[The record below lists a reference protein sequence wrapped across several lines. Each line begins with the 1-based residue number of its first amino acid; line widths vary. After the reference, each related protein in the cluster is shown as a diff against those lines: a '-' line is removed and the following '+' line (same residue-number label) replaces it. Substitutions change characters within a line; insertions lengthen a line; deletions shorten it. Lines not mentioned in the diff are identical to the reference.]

1 MARIAGINIPQNK
14 LVHIGLTYIYGIGD
28 KFSQQICSSLEIPRA
43 KRVNELTDEEI
54 LKIREYIDQN
64 FKVDVLEAQEPVL
77 VDFWAEWCGPC
88 KAIAPSLEELSEE
101 MSNKLKV
108 VKINVDENP
117 STSQAYSIR
126 SIPAL
131 MIFKDGE
138 KISEKMGALPKSALE
153 SWIKD
158 TI

>member
-1 MARIAGINIPQNK
+1 MATNK
-14 LVHIGLTYIYGIGD
+14 T
-28 KFSQQICSSLEIPRA
+28 
-43 KRVNELTDEEI
+43 N
-54 LKIREYIDQN
+54 DQN
-64 FKVDVLEAQEPVL
+64 FKIDVLDSKQPVL

-88 KAIAPSLEELSEE
+88 KAIAPSLVELYEKMAS
-101 MSNKLKV
+101 KLKI

-117 STSQAYSIR
+117 SISQTYSIR

-138 KISEKMGALPKSALE
+138 KISEKMGALPKSALQ
-153 SWIKD
+153 SWVNE

>member
-1 MARIAGINIPQNK
+1 MATNK
-14 LVHIGLTYIYGIGD
+14 T
-28 KFSQQICSSLEIPRA
+28 
-43 KRVNELTDEEI
+43 N
-54 LKIREYIDQN
+54 DQN
-64 FKVDVLEAQEPVL
+64 FKIDVLDSKQPVL

-101 MSNKLKV
+101 MASKLKI

-117 STSQAYSIR
+117 SISQTYSIR

-138 KISEKMGALPKSALE
+138 KISEKMGALPKSALQ
-153 SWIKD
+153 SWVNE
-158 TI
+158 TIWIATH

>member
-1 MARIAGINIPQNK
+1 MATNK
-14 LVHIGLTYIYGIGD
+14 T
-28 KFSQQICSSLEIPRA
+28 
-43 KRVNELTDEEI
+43 N
-54 LKIREYIDQN
+54 DQN
-64 FKVDVLEAQEPVL
+64 FKTDVLDAKQPVL

-101 MSNKLKV
+101 MASKLKI

-117 STSQAYSIR
+117 SISQTYSIR

-131 MIFKDGE
+131 MIFKNGE
-138 KISEKMGALPKSALE
+138 KISEKMGALPKSALQ
-153 SWIKD
+153 SWVNE

>member
-1 MARIAGINIPQNK
+1 MATNK
-14 LVHIGLTYIYGIGD
+14 T
-28 KFSQQICSSLEIPRA
+28 
-43 KRVNELTDEEI
+43 N
-54 LKIREYIDQN
+54 DQN
-64 FKVDVLEAQEPVL
+64 FKIDVLDSKQPVL

-101 MSNKLKV
+101 MGSKLKI

-117 STSQAYSIR
+117 SISQTYSIR

-138 KISEKMGALPKSALE
+138 KISEKMGALPKSALQ
-153 SWIKD
+153 SWVNE

>member
-1 MARIAGINIPQNK
+1 MATLKI
-14 LVHIGLTYIYGIGD
+14 
-28 KFSQQICSSLEIPRA
+28 
-43 KRVNELTDEEI
+43 TDENFDTEV
-54 LKIREYIDQN
+54 LKSSKPI
-64 FKVDVLEAQEPVL
+64 V

-117 STSQAYSIR
+117 SISQAYSIR

-131 MIFKDGE
+131 MIFKGGE

>member
-1 MARIAGINIPQNK
+1 MATNK
-14 LVHIGLTYIYGIGD
+14 TNH
-28 KFSQQICSSLEIPRA
+28 
-43 KRVNELTDEEI
+43 
-54 LKIREYIDQN
+54 QN
-64 FKVDVLEAQEPVL
+64 FKIDVLDSKQPVL

-101 MSNKLKV
+101 MASKLKI

-117 STSQAYSIR
+117 SISQTYSIR

-138 KISEKMGALPKSALE
+138 KISEKMGALPKSALQ
-153 SWIKD
+153 SWVNE

>member
-1 MARIAGINIPQNK
+1 MATNK
-14 LVHIGLTYIYGIGD
+14 T
-28 KFSQQICSSLEIPRA
+28 
-43 KRVNELTDEEI
+43 N
-54 LKIREYIDQN
+54 DQN
-64 FKVDVLEAQEPVL
+64 FKIDVLDSKQPVL

-101 MSNKLKV
+101 MASKLKI

-117 STSQAYSIR
+117 SISQTYNIR

-138 KISEKMGALPKSALE
+138 KVSEKMGALPKSALQ
-153 SWIKD
+153 SWVNE

>member
-1 MARIAGINIPQNK
+1 MNGVTR
-14 LVHIGLTYIYGIGD
+14 
-28 KFSQQICSSLEIPRA
+28 
-43 KRVNELTDEEI
+43 
-54 LKIREYIDQN
+54 
-64 FKVDVLEAQEPVL
+64 
-77 VDFWAEWCGPC
+77 

-138 KISEKMGALPKSALE
+138 KISEKMGALPKSALNL
-153 SWIKD
+153 IKD
-158 TI
+158 NLINYSLLNFNA

>member
-1 MARIAGINIPQNK
+1 MATNK
-14 LVHIGLTYIYGIGD
+14 T
-28 KFSQQICSSLEIPRA
+28 
-43 KRVNELTDEEI
+43 N
-54 LKIREYIDQN
+54 DQN
-64 FKVDVLEAQEPVL
+64 FKIDVLDSKQPVL

-88 KAIAPSLEELSEE
+88 KAIAPSLEELSDE
-101 MSNKLKV
+101 MASKLKI

-117 STSQAYSIR
+117 SISQTYSIR

-138 KISEKMGALPKSALE
+138 KISEKMGALPKSALQ
-153 SWIKD
+153 SWVNE

>member
-1 MARIAGINIPQNK
+1 MATSKTN
-14 LVHIGLTYIYGIGD
+14 
-28 KFSQQICSSLEIPRA
+28 
-43 KRVNELTDEEI
+43 
-54 LKIREYIDQN
+54 DQN
-64 FKVDVLEAQEPVL
+64 FKTDVLDSKQPVL

-88 KAIAPSLEELSEE
+88 KAIAPSLEELSDE
-101 MSNKLKV
+101 MSNKLKI

-117 STSQAYSIR
+117 SISQTYSIR

-138 KISEKMGALPKSALE
+138 KISEKMGALPKSALQ
-153 SWIKD
+153 SWVNE

>member
-1 MARIAGINIPQNK
+1 MATNK
-14 LVHIGLTYIYGIGD
+14 T
-28 KFSQQICSSLEIPRA
+28 
-43 KRVNELTDEEI
+43 N
-54 LKIREYIDQN
+54 DQN
-64 FKVDVLEAQEPVL
+64 FKIDVLDSKQPVL

-101 MSNKLKV
+101 MASKLKI

-117 STSQAYSIR
+117 SISQTYSIR

-131 MIFKDGE
+131 MIFKNGE
-138 KISEKMGALPKSALE
+138 KVSEKMGALPKSALQ
-153 SWIKD
+153 SWVNE

>member
-1 MARIAGINIPQNK
+1 MATNK
-14 LVHIGLTYIYGIGD
+14 T
-28 KFSQQICSSLEIPRA
+28 
-43 KRVNELTDEEI
+43 N
-54 LKIREYIDQN
+54 DQN
-64 FKVDVLEAQEPVL
+64 FKLDVLDSDQPVL

-88 KAIAPSLEELSEE
+88 KAIAPSLEELSDE
-101 MSNKLKV
+101 MANKLKI

-117 STSQAYSIR
+117 SVSQAYSIR

-131 MIFKDGE
+131 MIFKNGE

-153 SWIKD
+153 SWVNE

>member
-1 MARIAGINIPQNK
+1 MATNK
-14 LVHIGLTYIYGIGD
+14 T
-28 KFSQQICSSLEIPRA
+28 
-43 KRVNELTDEEI
+43 N
-54 LKIREYIDQN
+54 DQN
-64 FKVDVLEAQEPVL
+64 FKTDVLDSKQPVL

-88 KAIAPSLEELSEE
+88 KAIAPSLEELSKE
-101 MSNKLKV
+101 MKNKIKI

-117 STSQAYSIR
+117 SISQTYSIR

-138 KISEKMGALPKSALE
+138 KISEKMGALQKSALE
-153 SWIKD
+153 SWVNE

>member
-1 MARIAGINIPQNK
+1 MATNK
-14 LVHIGLTYIYGIGD
+14 T
-28 KFSQQICSSLEIPRA
+28 
-43 KRVNELTDEEI
+43 N
-54 LKIREYIDQN
+54 DQN
-64 FKVDVLEAQEPVL
+64 FKIDVLDSKQPVL

-101 MSNKLKV
+101 MASKLKI

-117 STSQAYSIR
+117 SISQTYSIR

-138 KISEKMGALPKSALE
+138 KISEKMGALPKSVLQ
-153 SWIKD
+153 SWVND

>member
-1 MARIAGINIPQNK
+1 MATNK
-14 LVHIGLTYIYGIGD
+14 T
-28 KFSQQICSSLEIPRA
+28 
-43 KRVNELTDEEI
+43 N
-54 LKIREYIDQN
+54 DQN
-64 FKVDVLEAQEPVL
+64 FKIDVLDSKQPVL

-101 MSNKLKV
+101 MASKLKI

-117 STSQAYSIR
+117 SISQTYSIR

-138 KISEKMGALPKSALE
+138 KISEKMGALPKSALQSLVNE
-153 SWIKD
+153 

>member
-1 MARIAGINIPQNK
+1 MATIN
-14 LVHIGLTYIYGIGD
+14 V
-28 KFSQQICSSLEIPRA
+28 
-43 KRVNELTDEEI
+43 TDENFDEKV
-54 LKIREYIDQN
+54 LKSD
-64 FKVDVLEAQEPVL
+64 KPVL

-88 KAIAPSLEELSEE
+88 KAIAPSLEEISEE
-101 MSNKLKV
+101 MSNKLKI

-138 KISEKMGALPKSALE
+138 KISEKMGALPKSALV

>member
-1 MARIAGINIPQNK
+1 MATNK
-14 LVHIGLTYIYGIGD
+14 T
-28 KFSQQICSSLEIPRA
+28 
-43 KRVNELTDEEI
+43 N
-54 LKIREYIDQN
+54 DQN
-64 FKVDVLEAQEPVL
+64 FKIDVLDSKQPVL

-101 MSNKLKV
+101 MASKLKI

-117 STSQAYSIR
+117 SISHTYSIR

-138 KISEKMGALPKSALE
+138 KISEKMGALPKSALQ
-153 SWIKD
+153 SWVNE